1 MTSPEKHLKL
11 YLESDSDECSFENF
25 EPVDLPLKQRISGTF
40 KKCHQKRNISQSSSI
55 DAPCKKR
62 DLYLESDSDECSF
75 ENFEPVD
82 LPLNQ
87 RISGTFKKYHQ
98 KRNISQSSS
107 IDAPCK
113 KRRKLDIV
121 DVPLKQH
128 ISGTFKKCHQ
138 KRNSSQSSHIDTP
151 CKKRRKLDDVV
162 DVSSDLNEVTKQSQ
176 KAKVSRQANKKNP
189 EMNIFTTD
197 IRQAEFTPVYL
208 DTETS
213 GLSVNRHELLQIA
226 AVCQSSEFMK
236 YITPPRGHIV
246 DVSATKVNGMVI
258 NKYDNSLIVN
268 GCRVETCSPKQA
280 MIALIQFLSN
290 IDNPIIIC
298 HRAVFDLRF
307 IFKTLA
313 NCHLLEVFL
322 AVAPSFICSLRLLRK
337 LLPNESRH
345 TLRHL
350 AEVHFN
356 YIDKSNHCALTDAR
370 ILALFDGV
378 ISSHLKTFV
387 QSMDSIQ

>member
-75 ENFEPVD
+75 ENFEP
-82 LPLNQ
+82 
-87 RISGTFKKYHQ
+87 
-98 KRNISQSSS
+98 
-107 IDAPCK
+107 APCK

-189 EMNIFTTD
+189 ERNIFTTD